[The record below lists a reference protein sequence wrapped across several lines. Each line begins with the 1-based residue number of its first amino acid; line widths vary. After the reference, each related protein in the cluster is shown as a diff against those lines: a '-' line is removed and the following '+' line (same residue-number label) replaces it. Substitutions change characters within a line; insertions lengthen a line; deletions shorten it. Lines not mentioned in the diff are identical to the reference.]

1 MGLDFI
7 RATTPSFNR
16 ALDRRL
22 VEMHSPK
29 LFARDM
35 PIVSR
40 TASADIC
47 GAAKVAADEKV
58 LLRVIKD
65 KVIVQRENLVIAEC
79 TNPPTEFVA
88 HLRAGAG
95 VAEGEIKSLQPISR
109 TVEIGICD

>member
-7 RATTPSFNR
+7 RTTAPSFNR

-40 TASADIC
+40 TAAAEIC
-47 GAAKVAADEKV
+47 EGAKIVPGEKV
-58 LLRVIKD
+58 LLRVLKD
-65 KVIVQRENLVIAEC
+65 KIVVQRDNLVIAEC
-79 TNPPTEFVA
+79 VSPPAEFAA
-88 HLRAGAG
+88 HLQAGAN
-95 VAEGEIKSLQPISR
+95 VANGEIKSLRPISQ
-109 TVEIGICD
+109 TVEIAICD

>member
-16 ALDRRL
+16 MLDRRL

-29 LFARDM
+29 LFTRDM

-47 GAAKVAADEKV
+47 GGARVAEGEKV
-58 LLRVIKD
+58 LLRVIKG

-79 TNPPTEFVA
+79 FNPPAELVA
-88 HLRAGAG
+88 RLCAGAG
-95 VAEGEIKSLQPISR
+95 VAKGEIKSLQPISQ
-109 TVEIGICD
+109 TLEIGICD

>member
-16 ALDRRL
+16 VLDRRL

-29 LFARDM
+29 LFTPDM
-35 PIVSR
+35 SIVSR

-47 GAAKVAADEKV
+47 GGAKIAAGEKV
-58 LLRVIKD
+58 ILRVIKD
-65 KVIVQRENLVIAEC
+65 KVIVQRENLAIAEC
-79 TNPPTEFVA
+79 ANPPAELVT

-95 VAEGEIKSLQPISR
+95 VAEGEVKSVRPISQ
-109 TVEIGICD
+109 TLEIGICD

>member
-7 RATTPSFNR
+7 RRTTPSFTRVLDYR
-16 ALDRRL
+16 AI
-22 VEMHSPK
+22 EMRTPT

-40 TASADIC
+40 TAIADIC
-47 GAAKVAADEKV
+47 ADAKVALGERV
-58 LLRVIKD
+58 LLRLMED
-65 KVIVQRENLVIAEC
+65 KVVAQRDNLVIANC
-79 TNPPTEFVA
+79 ANPPAKLVS

-95 VAEGEIKSLQPISR
+95 VAEGEIKSLQPISQ

>member
-16 ALDRRL
+16 VLDRRF

-29 LFARDM
+29 LFTRDM
-35 PIVSR
+35 PVASR

-47 GAAKVAADEKV
+47 GGAKVAPGEKV
-58 LLRVIKD
+58 LLRVMKD
-65 KVIVQRENLVIAEC
+65 KVVVQRDNLVIAEC
-79 TNPPTEFVA
+79 VNPPAEFVA

-95 VAEGEIKSLQPISR
+95 VAEGEIKSLQHISQ